1 MIITNS
7 MIFIYARR
15 STRRVHATNG
25 ESAQAPILS
34 SRDVHLLKHMIFMFV
49 VFAGGWIPIYVAKV
63 INYSGTVLSPLAM
76 EILSTI
82 PAVSLLIDIADLF
95 LYNHELR
102 RYLTNKR
109 QMNQNTWV
117 TDRTLQ

>member
-1 MIITNS
+1 

-25 ESAQAPILS
+25 ENAQAPILS
-34 SRDVHLLKHMIFMFV
+34 SRDVRLLKHMIFMFV
-49 VFAGGWIPIYVAKV
+49 VFAGGWVPIYVAKV
-63 INYSGTVLSPLAM
+63 INYNGTVLSPLAI

-102 RYLTNKR
+102 RYLTNGR
-109 QMNQNTWV
+109 QMNRITRLME
-117 TDRTLQ
+117 RTRQ